1 MGAQLPRPTDAS
13 CRAPI
18 DAPMRAPMC
27 SPPNRPPPQSAP
39 CPIATHH
46 CSRSRC
52 VTRCP
57 HPAQRW
63 LWAEPRVAAVWGGGG
78 IGHRG
83 AGLGYGMEGDASA
96 HCAPRCDGGCGG
108 DAVCGAQSCSGTAQ
122 RAKGGG
128 GGGGHQS
135 RGDFLPLFGLIPTG
149 AAVRGPPKHRG
160 CSHPTER
167 SAEQLQQCS
176 AGGAALLPAQSRKWV
191 PVQQKGQQSPQPSPP
206 PPLPGCKAPFLS
218 LQHHSRS
225 TAHCTKGSSTSLLLC
240 MQVGALRAWHVGA
253 VQQSLRWMHCS
264 HTSLLRPIPPACN
277 ACRDAAAILQLRVG
291 LGKAGSSRKVFYSH
305 IPASER
311 GKGRRSSL
319 GNLQL
324 KNVPCSPY
332 ALTAGV
338 RGSPTPLT
346 PPY

>member
-1 MGAQLPRPTDAS
+1 MGAQLPHPTDAS

-18 DAPMRAPMC
+18 DAPTRAPMC
-27 SPPNRPPPQSAP
+27 SPPYHPPPQSAP

-206 PPLPGCKAPFLS
+206 PPFQGAKPHSFLCSTTAGAQHTAPKGA
-218 LQHHSRS
+218 
-225 TAHCTKGSSTSLLLC
+225 AHRYCC
-240 MQVGALRAWHVGA
+240 
-253 VQQSLRWMHCS
+253 
-264 HTSLLRPIPPACN
+264 
-277 ACRDAAAILQLRVG
+277 ACRWG
-291 LGKAGSSRKVFYSH
+291 H
-305 IPASER
+305 SER
-311 GKGRRSSL
+311 GTL
-319 GNLQL
+319 
-324 KNVPCSPY
+324 VPCSK
-332 ALTAGV
+332 ACDGCTAATHLCCGPSHLRAMHAGMQLRSCSSGWDWGKQGAAV
-338 RGSPTPLT
+338 RCFIATFRPLRGGKGDVPHWET
-346 PPY
+346 CS

>member
-1 MGAQLPRPTDAS
+1 MQCWRCCPSPSTEQEMGSSAAERAAKPPALP
-13 CRAPI
+13 
-18 DAPMRAPMC
+18 
-27 SPPNRPPPQSAP
+27 
-39 CPIATHH
+39 
-46 CSRSRC
+46 
-52 VTRCP
+52 
-57 HPAQRW
+57 
-63 LWAEPRVAAVWGGGG
+63 
-78 IGHRG
+78 
-83 AGLGYGMEGDASA
+83 
-96 HCAPRCDGGCGG
+96 
-108 DAVCGAQSCSGTAQ
+108 
-122 RAKGGG
+122 
-128 GGGGHQS
+128 
-135 RGDFLPLFGLIPTG
+135 
-149 AAVRGPPKHRG
+149 
-160 CSHPTER
+160 
-167 SAEQLQQCS
+167 
-176 AGGAALLPAQSRKWV
+176 
-191 PVQQKGQQSPQPSPP
+191 PP

-218 LQHHSRS
+218 LQHHSLS

-291 LGKAGSSRKVFYSH
+291 VGKAGSSRKVFYSH

-338 RGSPTPLT
+338 RGSPTPLS
-346 PPY
+346 PPLLRKTSLIAANCL

>member
-1 MGAQLPRPTDAS
+1 MK
-13 CRAPI
+13 
-18 DAPMRAPMC
+18 
-27 SPPNRPPPQSAP
+27 PPKTAPPPQSAP

-57 HPAQRW
+57 HPAQHW

-206 PPLPGCKAPFLS
+206 PPPSRVQSPIPFSAAPQPEHSTLHQREQHIATAVHAGGGTQS
-218 LQHHSRS
+218 VARWCRAAKPAMDALQPHISAA
-225 TAHCTKGSSTSLLLC
+225 AHPTCVQC
-240 MQVGALRAWHVGA
+240 MQG
-253 VQQSLRWMHCS
+253 CS
-264 HTSLLRPIPPACN
+264 CDPA
-277 ACRDAAAILQLRVG
+277 AQG
-291 LGKAGSSRKVFYSH
+291 GSGESREQ
-305 IPASER
+305 P
-311 GKGRRSSL
+311 
-319 GNLQL
+319 
-324 KNVPCSPY
+324 
-332 ALTAGV
+332 
-338 RGSPTPLT
+338 
-346 PPY
+346 

>member
-1 MGAQLPRPTDAS
+1 MPHPPPRPPSPITQPANKTTPLPHTTNRPQHPPPPPPRGAGMGTWHNPNPTEGAQVGWGHNSHTPQ
-13 CRAPI
+13 
-18 DAPMRAPMC
+18 MRAVVHPLMPLREPQC
-27 SPPNRPPPQSAP
+27 AAPHTAPPPQSAP

-206 PPLPGCKAPFLS
+206 PPPF
-218 LQHHSRS
+218 QGAKPHSFLCS
-225 TAHCTKGSSTSLLLC
+225 T
-240 MQVGALRAWHVGA
+240 
-253 VQQSLRWMHCS
+253 
-264 HTSLLRPIPPACN
+264 
-277 ACRDAAAILQLRVG
+277 
-291 LGKAGSSRKVFYSH
+291 
-305 IPASER
+305 
-311 GKGRRSSL
+311 
-319 GNLQL
+319 
-324 KNVPCSPY
+324 
-332 ALTAGV
+332 TA
-338 RGSPTPLT
+338 
-346 PPY
+346 